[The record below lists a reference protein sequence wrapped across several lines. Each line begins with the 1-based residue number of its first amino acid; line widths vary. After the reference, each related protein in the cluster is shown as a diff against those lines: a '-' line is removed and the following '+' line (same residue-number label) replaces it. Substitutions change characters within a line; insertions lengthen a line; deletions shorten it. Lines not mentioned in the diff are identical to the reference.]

1 MIKKFIRSL
10 FSRSDASQKKSAVA
24 KSGAS
29 KSRRKTTATEKDPI
43 TFSARQH
50 GIDPTLLS
58 NHAVRVTRTLQEAG
72 FKAYIVGGAVRD
84 LLLGVRPKDFDI
96 ATDATPEEVVQHFRR
111 ARIIGRRFR
120 LVHVMFGAE
129 TMEVSTFRS
138 NAPSDAETDEHGR
151 VLRDNVFGNQIDDA
165 TRRDFTANALYY
177 DPASQT
183 VLDYHHGVPD
193 IKARVLRMIG
203 DPKLRY
209 REDPV
214 RMLRAMRF
222 AAKLQFTIDEATRQ
236 PIAAMAALIEN
247 VPAARLFD
255 EMLKLL
261 TSGHAMACL
270 HQLRKE
276 GLHHGLLPMLDVAL
290 EQPMGER
297 FISLVLRRTDER
309 VRAGKPVSPSF
320 LFATLLW
327 HQVLEHWRAL
337 KTAGEPATPA
347 LFQAMDN
354 VLEIQTTQLAIPRR
368 LTADMREIWSLQPRF
383 EKRVG
388 KTPYRLLEH
397 LRYRAAFDFLQLRAE
412 AGEVEMELAQWWE
425 AFANAS
431 DPERGDL
438 IVTARP
444 TEGSTSNGPKRRRRR
459 SKNRN
464 ATPGAEAPSE

>member
-10 FSRSDASQKKSAVA
+10 FNRSETTPKKSVA
-24 KSGAS
+24 DPSTATKP
-29 KSRRKTTATEKDPI
+29 RRKSTSADKEPVI
-43 TFSARQH
+43 FSAKQH
-50 GIDPTLLS
+50 GIDPALLS
-58 NHAVRVTRTLQEAG
+58 SNAVRVTKTLQDAG
-72 FKAYIVGGAVRD
+72 FKAYVVGGAVRD

-151 VLRDNVFGNQIDDA
+151 VVRDNVFGSQIDDA

-177 DPASQT
+177 DPSNQT
-183 VLDYHHGVPD
+183 VLDYHRGVPD

-222 AAKLQFTIDEATRQ
+222 AAKLQFTIDEATRA

-297 FISLVLRRTDER
+297 FISLVLHRTDER

-337 KTAGEPATPA
+337 KTAGEPSVPA
-347 LFQAMDN
+347 LLQAMDN

-368 LTADMREIWSLQPRF
+368 LTTDMREIWGLQPRF

-412 AGEVEMELAQWWE
+412 AGELDMELPNWWE
-425 AFANAS
+425 AFANANS
-431 DPERGDL
+431 AERNDL
-438 IVTARP
+438 IATARP
-444 TEGSTSNGPKRRRRR
+444 ITDSPTGHAPKRRRRR
-459 SKNRN
+459 SKSRTAN
-464 ATPGAEAPSE
+464 ASSSES